1 MTGPFWIN
9 EDAPNQ
15 AFPPVEL
22 ALDEPNGLLAV
33 GGDLSPARLI
43 NAYHHGI
50 FPWFNED
57 QPILWWSPDPRAV
70 LFPEHLHV
78 SRSLRRLIK
87 KEPFRITLDRDF
99 EGVLRACAAPRR
111 HEPGTW
117 ITAGMH
123 DAYLKLHRMGVA
135 HSVEAWQEGKLV
147 GGLYGVAI
155 GRVFFGESMFS
166 RATNASKVAFVYLV
180 EQLQRWR
187 YTLIDCQVSSA
198 HLHSLGAVDIK
209 RDVFIGL
216 LQRHVDAAAH
226 SSSWQGT
233 AISAP
238 PERNTAP
245 V

>member
-43 NAYHHGI
+43 NAYRHGI
-50 FPWFNED
+50 FPWFNEN

-87 KEPFRITLDRDF
+87 KEPFKITLDRDF
-99 EGVLRACAAPRR
+99 EGVLRACAEPRR

-117 ITAGMH
+117 ITAGMR
-123 DAYLKLHRMGVA
+123 DAYLKLHGMGAA

-216 LQRHVDAAAH
+216 LQRHVDSAAH
-226 SSSWQGT
+226 SSAWQDT

-238 PERNTAP
+238 PEHNTAP
-245 V
+245 I